1 MDAALLWPGEER
13 CVILPSKD
21 ARRLVEYSYRTDRG
35 ALSECI

>member
-21 ARRLVEYSYRTDRG
+21 GRRLVEYSYRTDRG
-35 ALSECI
+35 ALFECI